1 MSESRAGRAPA
12 DARKDFRVP
21 HLPAPLRVSD
31 SPIVTLRFVLLFLI
45 AFVLR
50 GAAAD
55 EEIKSFE
62 GCRFVPVE
70 WADGDSFSVRFPDGS
85 EKTVRIYGADC
96 IEWHVNGESV
106 ARRLRAQRRYF
117 GIADGVPEESI
128 AQAREFGKVAALRT
142 RELLAKPFTVH
153 TSFADGRGDA
163 RFQRIYGFV
172 TTSEGEDLASA
183 LVREGLARAFGVVRR
198 LPDGTPAQE
207 YRKRLEDLE
216 LTAASARR
224 GVWAKTD
231 WSRLAEDRRI
241 ERSDEQ
247 EITETLTKRV
257 PAGGVD
263 PNTASRDELMSLPG
277 VGEVL
282 ANRIIEGRSGG
293 PYKSADDLLRVKGIS
308 RKLAAITPHLHFPK
322 PRGGDSPKSR

>member
-1 MSESRAGRAPA
+1 MRHILLFILLCAI
-12 DARKDFRVP
+12 
-21 HLPAPLRVSD
+21 RVS
-31 SPIVTLRFVLLFLI
+31 
-45 AFVLR
+45 
-50 GAAAD
+50 AAD
-55 EEIKSFE
+55 GEIQSIG
-62 GCRFVPVE
+62 GCKFVPSE
-70 WADGDSFSVRFPDGS
+70 WADGDSFNVRFPDGS
-85 EKTVRIYGADC
+85 EQTVRIYGADC
-96 IEWHVNGESV
+96 IEWHVNDESL

-128 AQAREFGKVAALRT
+128 AQAREFGKQAAMRT
-142 RELLAKPFTVH
+142 RDSLAKPFTVH

-163 RFQRIYGFV
+163 RFKRIYAFV
-172 TTSEGEDLASA
+172 TTSDGKDLAST
-183 LVREGLARAFGVVRR
+183 LVSEGLARAFGVARS
-198 LPDGTPAQE
+198 LPDGTSAQE

-231 WSRLAEDRRI
+231 WSRLAEDRQI

-247 EITETLTKRV
+247 EISETLTKKA

-277 VGEVL
+277 VGAVT

-293 PYKSADDLLRVKGIS
+293 PYQSADDLLRVKGVS
-308 RKLAAITPHLHFPK
+308 RKSLEAMAPSLRFQK
-322 PRGGDSPKSR
+322 SSGGDAPKAR